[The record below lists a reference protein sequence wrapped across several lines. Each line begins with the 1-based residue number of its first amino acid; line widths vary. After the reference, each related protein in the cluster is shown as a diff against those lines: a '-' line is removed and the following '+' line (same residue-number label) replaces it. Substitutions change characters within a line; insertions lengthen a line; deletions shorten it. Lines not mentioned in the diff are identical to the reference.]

1 MKKQMQAVSVE
12 TTDEGMVVLTQQIN
26 SLSDEDPQIHLTIE
40 QTPMVAS
47 WLYEA
52 ARSATESSDLS
63 KSEDIPV
70 RYFARGPEAEA
81 QDLSVFCNTQGMVV
95 LKIDDETFIEIA
107 PAMAKRLREKIAVA
121 IRESLTDLLRP
132 DAEA

>member
-12 TTDEGMVVLTQQIN
+12 TTDDGMVVLTQQIN
-26 SLSDEDPQIHLTIE
+26 DLDDSDPQIHLTVE
-40 QTPMVAS
+40 QTPLVAS

-52 ARSATESSDLS
+52 AGNAAASGNVIEG
-63 KSEDIPV
+63 ENIPV

-81 QDLSVFCNTQGMVV
+81 QDLSVFCNSQGMVV
-95 LKIDDETFIEIA
+95 LKIDDDTFIEIA
-107 PAMAKRLREKIAVA
+107 PAMAKRLREQISVA
-121 IRESLTDLLRP
+121 IRESLTDMLRP